1 MAKAFVQRDTAVTGK
16 YFVETD
22 GGDTPAGGGIS
33 YSTEEQDTGLK
44 WIDGSPIYQ
53 KTIVYTNAIAV
64 NQTTTLA
71 IANYIGADVAQ
82 IIEIN
87 GITGNGLPINTSW
100 PQGGYNWGIATY
112 ASGGNI
118 NIVNASNAIT
128 DGIYITV
135 KYTKTE

>member
-1 MAKAFVQRDTAVTGK
+1 MSKLYLQHDYAVTGRD
-16 YFVETD
+16 YIDTE
-22 GGDTPAGGGIS
+22 GGGGGAGGVD

-53 KTIVYTNAIAV
+53 KTVVYTSAIAV
-64 NQTTTLA
+64 NATTTLA
-71 IANYIGADVAQ
+71 IADYIGTDVAQ

-87 GITGNGLPINTSW
+87 GITGDGLPINTRW

-112 ASGGNI
+112 ANSGNL
-118 NIVNASNAIT
+118 NIVNGSNAIT
-128 DGIYITV
+128 NGIYITV